1 MTLRY
6 DEREVLVGA
15 VSAEPDPRLVDLC
28 SEHAERLVP
37 PIGWRIVD
45 LRVRESLGA

>member
-1 MTLRY
+1 MGEL
-6 DEREVLVGA
+6 
-15 VSAEPDPRLVDLC
+15 SPDPDPGLVDLC
-28 SEHAERLVP
+28 PEHAGRLTP